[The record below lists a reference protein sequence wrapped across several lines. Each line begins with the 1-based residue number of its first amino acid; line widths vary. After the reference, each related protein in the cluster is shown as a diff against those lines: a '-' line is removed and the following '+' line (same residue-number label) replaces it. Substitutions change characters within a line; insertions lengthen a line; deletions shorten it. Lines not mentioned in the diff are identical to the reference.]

1 MSADKACQTI
11 MCLGGNPEPAYS
23 DLSSCDSDFM
33 YLLSECSDDLPLIPV
48 IAETAELVLTPESA
62 TREAL
67 AECFQQKLEYAN
79 VTGPDSRSAGREPA
93 SSSSTVST
101 ESLPSRFTVDTD
113 PT

>member
-11 MCLGGNPEPAYS
+11 MCLGGNPELAFS

-33 YLLSECSDDLPLIPV
+33 YLLSEDSGDLPLFPI
-48 IAETAELVLTPESA
+48 IAESAESGLSTESA

-67 AECFQQKLEYAN
+67 AECFQQKLNDAAAERAY
-79 VTGPDSRSAGREPA
+79 SRSSGSGRA
-93 SSSSTVST
+93 SSSTSVSS